1 MIRRSL
7 QREARRRLLSEVL
20 KTLRARRGL
29 RSHEVAARMGLET
42 RSYERFEAGEVRL
55 DLERL
60 FLFAEATDSDPL
72 AIVCALHLQRADL
85 ALLCADNNLMLIEAL
100 ALERLAKRRGDRM
113 RRLEAAT
120 LIDAFEGA
128 FDRLAEDV
136 EAREARARAWLNEP
150 PDET

>member
-20 KTLRARRGL
+20 KRLRARRGL
-29 RSHEVAARMGLET
+29 RSHEVAARMGLEH

-72 AIVCALHLQRADL
+72 AIVCAIHLQRSEL
-85 ALLCADNNLMLIEAL
+85 ALLCADNKLMLIEAL
-100 ALERLAKRRGDRM
+100 ALERFTKRLGEDVRK
-113 RRLEAAT
+113 LEAST
-120 LIDAFEGA
+120 LIDAFEGT
-128 FDRLAEDV
+128 FDRLADEF
-136 EAREARARAWLNEP
+136 EAREQRARTWLRDP
-150 PDET
+150 QD